1 VRALL
6 ISPGFVLLKNAM
18 ERKTQARLA
27 SLPRT
32 RASFIEPM
40 ECLSVSKLPEGARRG
55 FGKLISSQVAGAE
68 FN

>member
-1 VRALL
+1 
-6 ISPGFVLLKNAM
+6 M

-40 ECLSVSKLPEGARRG
+40 ECLSVSKLPEGAPWIWEILCG
-55 FGKLISSQVAGAE
+55 PPHKISVAM
-68 FN
+68 NVM